1 MDITTLVP
9 TVHKLFA
16 AGLAP
21 STKRAYKSGGVRY
34 QKFCADAK
42 LTPFPTSEK
51 VLLLFVGFLHQ
62 QQLAHGTIKSYL
74 AAVRYEQIAQGMGNP
89 NISTMPQLEYV
100 LKGLKKATPASSRR
114 RLPITP
120 DILLRLRQVWQQDP
134 KPHNAKMLWAAS
146 CLCFFGFLRS
156 GEIVSPSE
164 KTFDPLTHLCFSDV
178 RVDSHSSPSYL
189 QITIKA
195 SKTDPF
201 RQGVTLF
208 VGVSGGSLCP
218 VSAVLNYMVAR
229 GSSPGPL
236 FTWDDGRYLTRE
248 SFVARVRSA
257 LSTAGY
263 RGTDYAGHSFR
274 IGAATTA
281 SRCGVQDSL
290 IKTLGRWES
299 AAYTRYIRTAP
310 EVLCKVSKT
319 LLQSLVPRT

>member
-1 MDITTLVP
+1 
-9 TVHKLFA
+9 
-16 AGLAP
+16 
-21 STKRAYKSGGVRY
+21 
-34 QKFCADAK
+34 
-42 LTPFPTSEK
+42 
-51 VLLLFVGFLHQ
+51 
-62 QQLAHGTIKSYL
+62 
-74 AAVRYEQIAQGMGNP
+74 MGNP

-208 VGVSGGSLCP
+208 IGVSGGSLCP

-263 RGTDYAGHSFR
+263 RGTDYAGHSFQ

-290 IKTLGRWES
+290 IKTLERWES

-319 LLQSLVPRT
+319 LLQSLVPHT

>member
-1 MDITTLVP
+1 
-9 TVHKLFA
+9 
-16 AGLAP
+16 
-21 STKRAYKSGGVRY
+21 
-34 QKFCADAK
+34 
-42 LTPFPTSEK
+42 
-51 VLLLFVGFLHQ
+51 
-62 QQLAHGTIKSYL
+62 
-74 AAVRYEQIAQGMGNP
+74 MGSP
-89 NISTMPQLEYV
+89 NIGAMPQLEYV
-100 LKGLKKATPASSRR
+100 LKGVKKATPASSRR

-134 KPHNAKMLWAAS
+134 KPRNAKMLWAAS

-164 KTFDPLTHLCFSDV
+164 KNFDPLAHLCFSDI

-189 QITIKA
+189 QVTIKA

-208 VGVSGGSLCP
+208 IGVSGGTLCP

-257 LSTAGY
+257 LSAAGY
-263 RGTDYAGHSFR
+263 RGKDYAGHSFR
-274 IGAATTA
+274 IGATTTA

-299 AAYTRYIRTAP
+299 AAYTRYIKTAP
-310 EVLCKVSKT
+310 EVLCNVSKT
-319 LLQSLVPRT
+319 LLRNLEHAPRT